1 MNQIRT
7 VIISLA
13 RSDSRREAITA
24 RLRELGMSFEVSTG
38 VDGQSLTQEDLAPYS
53 PSSAFSV
60 LGREMHRNEV
70 GCFLSH
76 AAIWKGLADGDEQE
90 VLIFEDDMRIDDDF
104 PELIRSRDWIP
115 PDAGIVN
122 FSWDMAMPIKLNNL
136 SEGRFLCGFDGD
148 VMRLG
153 AYILR
158 KHAAK
163 NLLSHAFP
171 IRMPIDSLAGRP
183 EFVGAPIY
191 GVSPRPV
198 RWDDDLPSET
208 WTDSTRESF
217 AAASRNSPRGLL
229 FRILGRLRS

>member
-1 MNQIRT
+1 MSQIRT

-13 RSDSRREAITA
+13 RSHARREAITA
-24 RLRELGMSFEVSTG
+24 RLRELGMSFEVATG
-38 VDGQSLTQEDLAPYS
+38 IDGQALTQEDLASYS
-53 PSSAFSV
+53 PGSAFTV

-70 GCFLSH
+70 GCFMSH
-76 AAIWKGLADGDEQE
+76 AAIWKSLAEGDEKE

-104 PELIRSRDWIP
+104 PALIRSRDWIP
-115 PDAGIVN
+115 GDAGIVN
-122 FSWDMAMPIKLNNL
+122 FSWDMASPIDVRKLPG
-136 SEGRFLCGFDGD
+136 GRSLCRFDGD

-158 KHAAK
+158 KHAAR
-163 NLLSHAFP
+163 NLLTNAFP

-198 RWDDDLPSET
+198 KWDDDLPSET
-208 WTDSTRESF
+208 WTDSTREAF
-217 AAASRNSPRGLL
+217 AAASRNTPRGLL
-229 FRILGRLRS
+229 YRLLGRLRK